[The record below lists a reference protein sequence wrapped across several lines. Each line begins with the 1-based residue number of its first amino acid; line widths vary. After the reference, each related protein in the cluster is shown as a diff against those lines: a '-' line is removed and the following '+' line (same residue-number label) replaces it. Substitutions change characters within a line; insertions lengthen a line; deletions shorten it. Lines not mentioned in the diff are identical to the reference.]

1 MSIYILAVIYY
12 SYITFLPH
20 RFHSESTV
28 LLAWVASWFCRYSFS
43 SGKFLFEDSY
53 SGSNTL
59 LRWCCLISEQY
70 RTSHCFCWRCAL
82 KSIIA
87 RHGLGVPRSPLEIGR
102 GQRVVHMHSPEITTV
117 QAYKSAAHWVK
128 PVLHHS
134 FESLNI
140 MPPCFTTFVEAN

>member
-12 SYITFLPH
+12 SYITFLPY

-53 SGSNTL
+53 SDSNTL
-59 LRWCCLISEQY
+59 LRWCCLIPEQY

-87 RHGLGVPRSPLEIGR
+87 RHGLEVPRSPL
-102 GQRVVHMHSPEITTV
+102 HL
-117 QAYKSAAHWVK
+117 A
-128 PVLHHS
+128 
-134 FESLNI
+134 
-140 MPPCFTTFVEAN
+140 EANAWSICIPQRSPLYKHTSQQHIGLSQFCTTALSH